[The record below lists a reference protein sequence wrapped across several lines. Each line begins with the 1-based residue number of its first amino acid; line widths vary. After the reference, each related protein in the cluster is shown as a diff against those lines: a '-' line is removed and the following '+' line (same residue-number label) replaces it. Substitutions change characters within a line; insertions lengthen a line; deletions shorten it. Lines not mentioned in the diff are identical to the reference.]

1 MFDFLLDLVESF
13 LPESIFVYSSVKF
26 SHSVISDSLRPHG
39 LQHARLPSP
48 SPTPRA
54 CSNLCPS
61 RQWYLSLLY
70 NMLAKFVIAF
80 LSRRKHL
87 LISLLQSSSSVI
99 LEPKKIVCHCF
110 QCFPIYLPWRYMTRC
125 HDFHF
130 LNVEF

>member
-13 LPESIFVYSSVKF
+13 LPESIFVYNSVKF
-26 SHSVISDSLRPHG
+26 SHSVMSDSLRPHG

-54 CSNLCPS
+54 FSNLCPS